1 MQLLFVPA
9 MLAILAAGLGWWQ
22 TCSERAMQAR
32 EEARQE
38 VIRAEEAAVA
48 LTSAPGYRNSSVTT
62 RFGRSSERKETRMR
76 QILEAV
82 MAEQIDQETYEE
94 WRKEATDD
102 LLADSLE
109 EGGAGVPL
117 AEVQRLVMR
126 RVLLHLAQRTTG
138 EVSVAMR
145 NVASEFR
152 KRGDEG

>member
-1 MQLLFVPA
+1 VSF
-9 MLAILAAGLGWWQ
+9 
-22 TCSERAMQAR
+22 
-32 EEARQE
+32 
-38 VIRAEEAAVA
+38 
-48 LTSAPGYRNSSVTT
+48 GYRNSSVTT

-76 QILEAV
+76 QILEAL
-82 MAEQIDQETYEE
+82 MSEHITQETYEQ